1 MILDAHSDL
10 LYDVTRRRLL
20 GEKRV
25 LERCHLARLRRGGV
39 EGMVLALWTDRGH
52 GETFWERVPGAE
64 SAAGRTEIMC
74 KATRAEFAESP
85 WLAVVRTAGEAEA
98 ARAAGKLYA
107 FLAVEGMDAIG
118 TDLEGIDRYA
128 DFGVRLGM
136 LTWNGENALAAGAGC
151 DPDRGLTD
159 LGRRVVRRM
168 RERGMILDVS
178 HLNRRGF
185 WDALE
190 VSEGAVLA
198 SHSNCAALCD
208 VPRNLTD
215 EQLRA
220 IRDCGGVVGVNSF
233 HGFVHREARQQTV
246 ETLALHA
253 AHMAEVMGPEHVICG
268 FDFCHFMEPGNE
280 SAAGIEDAG
289 QAGVFLRCLEK
300 LGMSE
305 AEREGIARDNF
316 LRFMGAQTPTK
327 LSDRKIV

>member
-1 MILDAHSDL
+1 MIFDAHSDL
-10 LYDVTRRRLL
+10 LYDVTRRRLT
-20 GEKRV
+20 GEERV
-25 LERCHLARLRRGGV
+25 LERYHRARLRHGGV
-39 EGMVLALWTDRGH
+39 EGVVLAMWTDRAR
-52 GETFWERVPGAE
+52 GETFWEGVPGAE
-64 SAAGRTEIMC
+64 SAARRTEIMC
-74 KATRAEFAESP
+74 AAAREEFAQCP
-85 WLAVVRTAGEAEA
+85 WLAVVRTAAEA
-98 ARAAGKLYA
+98 QAAREAGKLYV

-118 TDLEGIDRYA
+118 TDLRGIDRYA

-159 LGRRVVRRM
+159 LGRRAVRRM
-168 RERGMILDVS
+168 WERGMVLDVS

-190 VSEGAVLA
+190 VSEGAVMA

-233 HGFVHREARQQTV
+233 HGFVHQEAQRQTV

-253 AHMAEVMGPEHVICG
+253 AHMAEVMGTEHVICG
-268 FDFCHFMEPGNE
+268 FDFCHFMGPGNE

-289 QAGVFLRCLEK
+289 QAGAFLRCLEN

-305 AEREGIARDNF
+305 AEREGIARGNF
-316 LRFMGAQTPTK
+316 LRFMENLMPEK
-327 LSDRKIV
+327 PSDMKIV

>member
-1 MILDAHSDL
+1 MIVDAHSDL

-20 GEKRV
+20 GERQV

-39 EGMVLALWTDRGH
+39 EGLVLALWTDRGH
-52 GETFWERVPGAE
+52 GETFWEDVPEAE
-64 SAAGRTEIMC
+64 SAAARTEIMC
-74 KATRAEFAESP
+74 AAARAEFAECAAV
-85 WLAVVRTAGEAEA
+85 AVVRTAAEAKA

-118 TDLEGIDRYA
+118 TDLRGIDRYA
-128 DFGVRLGM
+128 DFGVRMGM

-159 LGRRVVRRM
+159 LGRRAVCRM
-168 RERGMILDVS
+168 RERGMVLDVS

-185 WDALE
+185 WDVLE
-190 VSEGAVLA
+190 ASEGVIMA
-198 SHSNCAALCD
+198 SHSNCAALCN

-220 IRDCGGVVGVNSF
+220 IRDCGGVVGVNAF
-233 HGFVHREARQQTV
+233 HGFVHREAERQTV

-268 FDFCHFMEPGNE
+268 FDFCHFMGPGNE
-280 SAAGIEDAG
+280 AAAGIEDAG
-289 QAGVFLRCLEK
+289 QAGRFLQELEK
-300 LGMSE
+300 IGMSP
-305 AEREGIARDNF
+305 AEREGIARENF
-316 LRFMGAQTPTK
+316 LRFMEAHPPAAGK
-327 LSDRKIV
+327 G